1 MHEDSWDYILKMPII
16 YTFYTLFS
24 LEFHTQLEPGLEG
37 PEIFA
42 ILWTL
47 LRKCLKVLKF
57 FYCSL
62 NLSDVLFVFNWS
74 IYSWNTMSISAVQ
87 LSDSVTY
94 IYTLFYIYILWCT
107 QLWIKV

>member
-1 MHEDSWDYILKMPII
+1 MHEDSWDYILKTPII
-16 YTFYTLFS
+16 YTFYTFVS
-24 LEFHTQLEPGLEG
+24 LEFHPELEPGLEG

-62 NLSDVLFVFNWS
+62 NLSNVLFVFNWS
-74 IYSWNTMSISAVQ
+74 IVEIQ
-87 LSDSVTY
+87 
-94 IYTLFYIYILWCT
+94 C
-107 QLWIKV
+107 